1 VENALLF
8 LLIVFL
14 PSQLGRHF
22 WPEWSFVSGL
32 RVDYLSP
39 TFYITDGFFLTLWLV
54 VVVREKRWNVRKWWW
69 WLVLIV
75 VGLVVAEN
83 TWQVVYG
90 ALRIWQ
96 VMWLSR
102 YVGAKKQMVRRFLV
116 VAIPWWI
123 GLESVLG
130 VAQIIKGGS
139 LQGVFYWLGERRF
152 DYNSIGTALVSV
164 SGNSMIRAY
173 GTFSHPNSLAG
184 FLLVS
189 LMLWFNFRKMVG
201 QIWWWVVTWLGIIG
215 LIITASRTIWFL
227 LALLL
232 GVWIFGVIKDKKVR
246 VSVGVISMILVFL
259 AIVVFNENY
268 HQSRWFGG
276 WDRNSLDKRMGLN
289 AAAFRML
296 KDRPITGVGLGNF
309 IVRLPEYQ
317 TRIYLQPVHNI
328 GLWWLSQTGLIGGIL
343 GMCGL
348 GKLLKI
354 KLKREWLVILGVIG
368 LSGMVD
374 HYWFTLPQNYW
385 LLGLVLGLI

>member
-1 VENALLF
+1 MENALLF